1 MPGTR
6 TAAASVSSGASR
18 CGACRQ
24 SSTARVTGPAMP
36 RSIASICASVPYW
49 SCSPWISSVG
59 AVTPPST
66 SSMFQA
72 RNSGASQMS
81 FQSRNVRS
89 ASRW

>member
-1 MPGTR
+1 M
-6 TAAASVSSGASR
+6 AAVEHGALHR
-18 CGACRQ
+18 PL
-24 SSTARVTGPAMP
+24 TP

-49 SCSPWISSVG
+49 SFAPWISSVG
-59 AVTPPST
+59 ALTPQST
-66 SSMFQA
+66 SSMFQE